1 MIPDERK
8 QALIEG
14 AFYQA
19 EGLNDLRWLNSV
31 FAHILAALPLKAQ
44 FQLSGVLER
53 RVSEFEEG
61 VVANAT
67 GGIEMGH
74 GTSDAAVTETGAGG
88 GEALRPDAA
97 PDDRPAAPELPGD
110 HSEAGTGSLGPG

>member
-1 MIPDERK
+1 MISDERK

-19 EGLNDLRWLNSV
+19 ESLDDLRWLNSV
-31 FAHILAALPLKAQ
+31 FAHILHALPLKAQ

-61 VVANAT
+61 IVADAK
-67 GGIEMGH
+67 GGIQMGH
-74 GTSDAAVTETGAGG
+74 GTGNAEITEAAESS
-88 GEALRPDAA
+88 GEALRADPARDE
-97 PDDRPAAPELPGD
+97 RPAAPELSGD
-110 HSEAGTGSLGPG
+110 RGHEGTGAVGDG